1 MGLAQLTSDM
11 REALQPIGKSL
22 LPVAVISGVLNI
34 LMLGGSF
41 FMLLVYDEV
50 LPSRS
55 LPTLAGLLLIV
66 ACVYAF
72 QAFLDF
78 VRGRIMVQ
86 LGSLFARRISMRV
99 LDVLSRFELTTGPL
113 ASGTQPVRDLDQVR
127 SFLSGPGPLA
137 ILDLPWVLLFL
148 AILFLFHW
156 SLGVLALLGVIVMI
170 ALMVITDR
178 LTQRRTEEIVQLSS
192 QRFNSAEAVRRN
204 AETLR
209 ALGMGRSRRDS
220 WATLE
225 SRYLAANDGL
235 ARFAG
240 SMGSTTRS
248 FRMMLQSSVLALGA
262 YLVIEGQATGGV
274 IIAGSIIS
282 ARALAPVEQTIA
294 QWKGAINSLQAFKRL
309 RMMFAEVPEVHPPMA
324 LPVPKN
330 TLDVQQLTCGPPG
343 RRLITI
349 ADITFS
355 LEAGDGLAVVGRSG
369 SGKSTLARAICGI
382 WPTLRGNV
390 RLDGAAL
397 DQWSPDDL
405 GAALGYLPQSVELF
419 DGTIAQ
425 NIARFDPTATP
436 EDILAAA
443 HAADI
448 HEMVTRFEGGYEYLV
463 GPGGGS
469 LSAGQMQRVAL
480 ARALYKNPFL
490 IVLDEPNS
498 NLDGAGEI
506 ALGQAIEGARQRGAI
521 VIVIAHRPNILTHV
535 SHVLIMNNGRL
546 QEFGKRDEVKL
557 GTRQLS
563 TPPGKIASQ

>member
-99 LDVLSRFELTTGPL
+99 LDVLSRFELTAGPL

-156 SLGVLALLGVIVMI
+156 SLGVLALLGVLVMI

-178 LTQRRTEEIVQLSS
+178 LTQRRTEEIVQLGS

-240 SMGSTTRS
+240 SMSSTTRS

-262 YLVIEGQATGGV
+262 YLVIDGQATGGV

-309 RMMFAEVPEVHPPMA
+309 RMMFAEVPEAHPPMA

-330 TLDVQQLTCGPPG
+330 SLDVQALTCGPPG

-349 ADITFS
+349 AEITFS

-382 WPTLRGNV
+382 WPALRGHV
-390 RLDGAAL
+390 RLDGASL

-425 NIARFDPTATP
+425 NIARFDPTARP